1 MSVAGLP
8 RAFEKGCGMESVQL
22 GRSPIAVAVIALFIG
37 LLGALSLSRLPLQ
50 LFPDINRPEISIQC
64 TWRTASP
71 EEVESELLEP
81 LENVLQGMPGV
92 EEIEGNANSGAA
104 QINLRFALG
113 TDMKNALVE
122 VIGRLNRLRPLPR
135 DADRPV
141 VTLGGGDGN
150 ANETLSWFFV
160 QQLPGTPGTIDSQR
174 RFIEDTLRARLE
186 AVPGVAAV
194 NVNAGP
200 PDDVR
205 ITVDLSRAAALGIAV
220 PDIATQ
226 AAAASNVSGGQLD
239 VGRRQYTLRFT
250 GLFRPDRLGDLVLA
264 WRDGR
269 PVRLADLATI
279 DVAPPTRQQFGYQ
292 NGNPAIGIQVFRAPG
307 ANVLGTLEAVKA
319 AVVELREG
327 PLKVHGLGIEQSF
340 DASLFIHRAVNLLSE
355 NLLVGTLLALIVVW
369 WFMREARVTMLIA
382 LTIPVCLC
390 TTFVVLDLFGRSL
403 NVISLAG
410 LAFAV
415 GMVVEGAIVVSGNI
429 VRLRESGLPLQE
441 AAREGARQVAGA
453 LVASTATTIAVF
465 VPVLFLKDVE
475 GQLFGDLAL
484 TISIAV
490 AISIVVALT
499 LLPVALT
506 FVLDRPLRPSG
517 YGYGWPRLA
526 EWVLRVTNSRLKQ
539 LSWIGGLLLLPLVL
553 AWSLLPPLDYLPP
566 VKRAAIDAF
575 FNFPPGMS
583 SEAVNR
589 ELIPTIL
596 ERMRPY
602 MEGRLEPKLKNW
614 YILTWPGGG
623 TIGARV
629 QDETRIGELERIVR
643 EKIIVGLPDT
653 RAFAAEGDL
662 FGGIGGSARSV
673 GIHLQS
679 EDTAALNRV
688 ALEGRALLERVF
700 PNSAVQSFP
709 NPEDVALELHA
720 VPDDRRIAEVG
731 WDRATLGT
739 VIRTVGEGAWLGE
752 YFDGKSRLPIVLRS
766 SEGATPEDLGNAPLR
781 TPSGLV
787 VRLGDLV
794 QLSTVLGPPAIRR
807 LNHRRTVTLT
817 VDPPASLSLEQVLS
831 TINREV
837 LPKLRAGLPVDGA
850 IRMAGSADSLS
861 KTLHTMTRVFGVAL
875 FVLLLLMTALFRSLR
890 DSLIVLLTVP
900 LALVGGVVGL
910 RVLDVVSFQALDLL
924 SMIGFVM
931 MIGVIINHAI
941 LLVAAVRSVESTGVA
956 LEEAIRTGL
965 NQRLRAILASTL
977 TGALGAL
984 PMAVNPGPGSVIYR
998 GLAAVNI
1005 GGVVVSLVF
1014 SLVLIP
1020 ALMRLL
1026 HKRPSHAT
1034 TAPGVFG
1041 QDSSATPV
1049 SLEAGSF
1056 AGVSTATAFVATT
1069 PAANVPAAMAR
1080 VAAIPPRAVSILLAS
1095 LLCVVA
1101 ARAGRAADQSVG
1113 SPVPV
1118 QVGTV
1123 TTRSMSAN
1131 SWIPGSIVSRS
1142 DARIASAIAGRVVWV
1157 ADVGQRVKQGELTA
1171 KLDDTPAQIRAQDL
1185 RAQVARAKAQLVVT
1199 SNQLERFNQL
1209 AATKVVS
1216 VSQLDDARGQSDMA
1230 HEDVL
1235 RAEAQL
1241 RQADYEINESHIRA
1255 PFPGIVTER
1264 FIQKGEYVQLGAAT
1278 VRLVNTTDIEARATA
1293 ALGLA
1298 ANIRLGQ
1305 TVSIR
1310 DHGRERPGHIR
1321 AIVPVG
1327 DDRSRQFEVRVV
1339 FDESDWLVGTSVEVS
1354 LPSTAERTAITIP
1367 RDALVIRQNHSYVLR
1382 VSHANTVEELDV
1394 TPGIAL
1400 ADVVEVSGP
1409 VSLGDQLVTRGA
1421 ERLSAGQAVKVIA
1434 HEPQVRHPG

>member
-1 MSVAGLP
+1 
-8 RAFEKGCGMESVQL
+8 MENMQWS

-37 LLGALSLSRLPLQ
+37 LLGTLSLSRLPLQ

-92 EEIEGNANSGAA
+92 EEIEGNANAGAA

-135 DADRPV
+135 DADRPI

-160 QQLPGTPGTIDSQR
+160 QRLPGTAGTIESQR
-174 RFIEDTLRARLE
+174 RFIEDTVRARLE

-205 ITVDLSRAAALGIAV
+205 ITVDLARAAALGITV
-220 PDIATQ
+220 PDIAAQ
-226 AAAASNVSGGQLD
+226 AAAANNVSGGQLD

-279 DVAPPTRQQFGYQ
+279 EVAPPTRQQFGYQ
-292 NGNPAIGIQVFRAPG
+292 NGNPAIGIQVFRTPG

-319 AVVELREG
+319 EVAELREG
-327 PLKVHGLGIEQSF
+327 PLKAHGLGIEQSF

-355 NLLVGTLLALIVVW
+355 NLFVGTLLALIVVW
-369 WFMREARVTMLIA
+369 WFIREPRVTLLIA

-390 TTFVVLDLFGRSL
+390 ATFTVLDLFGRSL

-415 GMVVEGAIVVSGNI
+415 GMVVEGAIVVSGNV
-429 VRLRESGLPLQE
+429 VRLRESGMPLQE
-441 AAREGARQVAGA
+441 AARKGAQQVAGA

-499 LLPVALT
+499 LLPIALT
-506 FVLDRPLRPSG
+506 FVLDRPLRSSG
-517 YGYGWPRLA
+517 FGHGWPRLA
-526 EWVLRVTNSRLKQ
+526 EWILRVTNSRPKQ
-539 LSWIGGLLLLPLVL
+539 LAWIAGLLLLPLNL
-553 AWSLLPPLDYLPP
+553 AWWMLPPLDYLPP

-602 MEGRLEPKLKNW
+602 MDGRLEPRLKNW

-679 EDTAALNRV
+679 EDTATLNRV

-752 YFDGKSRLPIVLRS
+752 YFDGKSKLPIVLRS
-766 SEGATPEDLGNAPLR
+766 SEGATPEDLANAPLR
-781 TPSGLV
+781 TPSGPV

-831 TINREV
+831 TINRDV
-837 LPKLRAGLPVDGA
+837 LPKLRAGLPSDGG

-875 FVLLLLMTALFRSLR
+875 VVLLLLMTALFRSLR

-900 LALVGGVVGL
+900 LSLIGGVVGL
-910 RVLDVVSFQALDLL
+910 RMLDVVKFQALDLL

-941 LLVAAVRSVESTGVA
+941 LLVAAVRSVESTGAA
-956 LEEAIRTGL
+956 LEEAIRSGL

-1026 HKRPSHAT
+1026 QKTPSRAT
-1034 TAPGVFG
+1034 TA
-1041 QDSSATPV
+1041 AT
-1049 SLEAGSF
+1049 S
-1056 AGVSTATAFVATT
+1056 
-1069 PAANVPAAMAR
+1069 PAAANPAMPVPAATVPTVMAR
-1080 VAAIPPRAVSILLAS
+1080 VTAVSTPMPPRAVSILLAS

-1101 ARAGRAADQSVG
+1101 ARSAHAADQPAG
-1113 SPVPV
+1113 PPVSV

-1123 TTRSMSAN
+1123 TTRSVSAY

-1142 DARIASAIAGRVVWV
+1142 DARVASVIAGRVDWV
-1157 ADVGQRVKQGELTA
+1157 AEVGHRVKAGELIA

-1185 RAQVARAKAQLVVT
+1185 RAQVARAKAQLVISAT
-1199 SNQLERFNQL
+1199 QLERFNQL

-1241 RQADYEINESHIRA
+1241 RQAAYEINESQIRA
-1255 PFPGIVTER
+1255 PFPGVVTER

-1305 TVSIR
+1305 VVSIR

-1339 FDESDWLVGTSVEVS
+1339 FEDPDWLVGTSVEVS
-1354 LPSTAERTAITIP
+1354 MPSATERTALTIP

-1409 VSLGDQLVTRGA
+1409 IAAGDQLVIRGA
-1421 ERLSAGQAVKVIA
+1421 ERLSAGQAVKVIGR
-1434 HEPQVRHPG
+1434 EPQARHSG

>member
-1 MSVAGLP
+1 
-8 RAFEKGCGMESVQL
+8 MESVQWS
-22 GRSPIAVAVIALFIG
+22 GRSPIAVAVIALFIV
-37 LLGALSLSRLPLQ
+37 LLGTLGLSRLPLQ

-64 TWRTASP
+64 QWRTASP

-92 EEIEGNANSGAA
+92 EEIEGTANAGNA

-135 DADRPV
+135 DADRPIV
-141 VTLGGGDGN
+141 SLGGGDGN

-160 QQLPGTPGTIDSQR
+160 QQLAGTPGTIESQR
-174 RFIEDTLRARLE
+174 RFIEDTVRPRLE
-186 AVPGVAAV
+186 AIPGVAAV

-205 ITVDLSRAAALGIAV
+205 ITVDLERAAALGIAV
-220 PDIATQ
+220 PDIAAQ
-226 AAAASNVSGGQLD
+226 AAAANNVSGGQLD

-250 GLFRPDRLGDLVLA
+250 GLFKPDRLGDLVLT

-269 PVRLADLATI
+269 PVRLSDVATI
-279 DVAPPTRQQFGYQ
+279 DIAPPARQQFGYQ
-292 NGNPAIGIQVFRAPG
+292 NGNPAIGIQVFRTPG
-307 ANVLGTLEAVKA
+307 ANVLGTLETVKA
-319 AVVELREG
+319 AVAELRDG
-327 PLKVHGLGIEQSF
+327 PLKARGLGIEQSF

-355 NLLVGTLLALIVVW
+355 NLIVGTLLALIVVW
-369 WFMREARVTMLIA
+369 WFMRETRVTILIA

-390 TTFVVLDLFGRSL
+390 ATFTVLDLLGRSL

-410 LAFAV
+410 LALAV
-415 GMVVEGAIVVSGNI
+415 GMVVEGAIVVSGNV
-429 VRLRESGLPLQE
+429 VRLRESGLPLQQ

-453 LVASTATTIAVF
+453 LIASTATTIAVF

-499 LLPVALT
+499 LLPVSLSLA
-506 FVLDRPLRPSG
+506 LDRPLRPSG
-517 YGYGWPRLA
+517 YGHGWPQLA
-526 EWVLRVTNSRLKQ
+526 EWVLRVTNSRPKQ
-539 LSWIGGLLLLPLVL
+539 VSWIAGLLVLPLSL
-553 AWSLLPPLDYLPP
+553 AWWLLPPLDYLPP

-589 ELIPTIL
+589 ELLPTIL

-602 MEGRLEPKLKNW
+602 MEGRLEPRLKNW
-614 YILTWPGGG
+614 YVLTWPGGG

-629 QDETRIGELERIVR
+629 QDETRIGELETIIRD
-643 EKIIVGLPDT
+643 KIIVGLPDT

-679 EDTAALNRV
+679 ENTAPLNRV
-688 ALEGRALLERVF
+688 ALEGRALLEKTF

-766 SEGATPEDLGNAPLR
+766 SEGATPEDLANAPLR
-781 TPSGLV
+781 TASGTV

-794 QLSTVLGPPAIRR
+794 QLSTELGPPAIRR

-831 TINREV
+831 TINRDV
-837 LPKLRAGLPVDGA
+837 LPELRAKLPADGA

-861 KTLHTMTRVFGVAL
+861 KTLHTMSRVFGVAL
-875 FVLLLLMTALFRSLR
+875 VVLLLLMTALFRSVR

-900 LALVGGVVGL
+900 LALIGGVVGL
-910 RVLDVVSFQALDLL
+910 RMLDVVKFQALDLL

-941 LLVAAVRSVESTGVA
+941 LLVAAVRSVESTGAA
-956 LEEAIRTGL
+956 LEEAIRAGL

-1026 HKRPSHAT
+1026 QRR
-1034 TAPGVFG
+1034 
-1041 QDSSATPV
+1041 V
-1049 SLEAGSF
+1049 SR
-1056 AGVSTATAFVATT
+1056 
-1069 PAANVPAAMAR
+1069 VPAATAAGSLAAGAR
-1080 VAAIPPRAVSILLAS
+1080 AATTGAHALGVMLAA
-1095 LLCVVA
+1095 LLCIA
-1101 ARAGRAADQSVG
+1101 ATRSAHAAADAG
-1113 SPVPV
+1113 PPVPV

-1123 TTRSMSAN
+1123 TERSVSAK
-1131 SWIPGSIVSRS
+1131 SWIPGSIVSRY
-1142 DARIASAIAGRVVWV
+1142 DARVASVIAGRAMWV
-1157 ADVGQRVKQGELTA
+1157 AEVGQRVKAGEPIA
-1171 KLDDTPAQIRAQDL
+1171 KLDDTPAQIRSQDL
-1185 RAQVARAKAQLVVT
+1185 RAQVARAKAQLAVAAT
-1199 SNQLERFNQL
+1199 QLERFTQL

-1216 VSQLDDARGQSDMA
+1216 VSQLDDARAQSDVA

-1241 RQADYEINESHIRA
+1241 REAAYDINESQIRA
-1255 PFPGIVTER
+1255 PFPGVVTER

-1278 VRLVNTTDIEARATA
+1278 VRLVNTADIEARATA

-1298 ANIRLGQ
+1298 ANIRTGQ

-1310 DHGRERPGHIR
+1310 DHDQERPGRIR

-1327 DDRSRQFEVRVV
+1327 DDRSRQFEIRVV
-1339 FDESDWLVGTSVEVS
+1339 FQDPDWLVGTSVEVS
-1354 LPSTAERTAITIP
+1354 LPSAAERTALTIP
-1367 RDALVIRQNHSYVLR
+1367 RDALVIRENHSYVLR

-1400 ADVVEVSGP
+1400 ADVVEVRGP
-1409 VSLGDQLVTRGA
+1409 VSPGDQLVVRGA
-1421 ERLSAGQAVKVIA
+1421 ERLAPGQTVKIIA
-1434 HEPQVRHPG
+1434 HAAQTPHSS

>member
-1 MSVAGLP
+1 
-8 RAFEKGCGMESVQL
+8 
-22 GRSPIAVAVIALFIG
+22 
-37 LLGALSLSRLPLQ
+37 
-50 LFPDINRPEISIQC
+50 
-64 TWRTASP
+64 
-71 EEVESELLEP
+71 
-81 LENVLQGMPGV
+81 
-92 EEIEGNANSGAA
+92 
-104 QINLRFALG
+104 
-113 TDMKNALVE
+113 
-122 VIGRLNRLRPLPR
+122 
-135 DADRPV
+135 
-141 VTLGGGDGN
+141 
-150 ANETLSWFFV
+150 
-160 QQLPGTPGTIDSQR
+160 
-174 RFIEDTLRARLE
+174 
-186 AVPGVAAV
+186 
-194 NVNAGP
+194 
-200 PDDVR
+200 
-205 ITVDLSRAAALGIAV
+205 
-220 PDIATQ
+220 
-226 AAAASNVSGGQLD
+226 
-239 VGRRQYTLRFT
+239 
-250 GLFRPDRLGDLVLA
+250 
-264 WRDGR
+264 
-269 PVRLADLATI
+269 
-279 DVAPPTRQQFGYQ
+279 
-292 NGNPAIGIQVFRAPG
+292 VFRTTG

-319 AVVELREG
+319 AVAELREG
-327 PLKVHGLGIEQSF
+327 PLKAHGLGIEQSF

-355 NLLVGTLLALIVVW
+355 NLFVGTLLALIVVW
-369 WFMREARVTMLIA
+369 WFMREPRVTVLIA

-390 TTFVVLDLFGRSL
+390 TTFTVLDLFGRSL

-429 VRLRESGLPLQE
+429 VRLRESGLPLRE
-441 AAREGARQVAGA
+441 AARDGARQVAGA

-517 YGYGWPRLA
+517 YGHGWPRLA
-526 EWVLRVTNSRLKQ
+526 EWVLRVTNSRPKQ
-539 LSWIGGLLLLPLVL
+539 LSWIAGLLLLPLAL
-553 AWSLLPPLDYLPP
+553 AWWLLPPLDYLPP

-602 MEGRLEPKLKNW
+602 MEGRLEPRLKNW

-679 EDTAALNRV
+679 EDTAELNRV

-766 SEGATPEDLGNAPLR
+766 SEGATPEDLANAPLR

-837 LPKLRAGLPVDGA
+837 LPKLRAELPVDGS

-861 KTLHTMTRVFGVAL
+861 KTLDTMTRVFGVAL

-900 LALVGGVVGL
+900 LALIGGVVGL
-910 RVLDVVSFQALDLL
+910 RMLDVVKFQALDLL

-941 LLVAAVRSVESTGVA
+941 LLVAAVRSVESTGAA
-956 LEEAIRTGL
+956 LEEAIRVGL

-1026 HKRPSHAT
+1026 HKRSSRAT
-1034 TAPGVFG
+1034 TAVGALG
-1041 QDSSATPV
+1041 QDGTATAV
-1049 SLEAGSF
+1049 SLATGSP
-1056 AGVSTATAFVATT
+1056 AVLPAATAFVAAN
-1069 PAANVPAAMAR
+1069 PAAPTLSATTSPATSHAMMPPVSAAAAAIAPATMAR
-1080 VAAIPPRAVSILLAS
+1080 VTAVSTAIPPRAVSILLAS

-1101 ARAGRAADQSVG
+1101 ARSGHAVDQPAG

-1123 TTRSMSAN
+1123 TTRSMSAY

-1142 DARIASAIAGRVVWV
+1142 DARIASVIAGRVVWV
-1157 ADVGQRVKQGELTA
+1157 ADVGQRVKAGTLIA
-1171 KLDDTPAQIRAQDL
+1171 KLDDTPSQIRAQDL
-1185 RAQVARAKAQLVVT
+1185 RAQVARAKAQLVVAAT
-1199 SNQLERFNQL
+1199 QLERFNQL

-1216 VSQLDDARGQSDMA
+1216 ISQLDDARGQSDMA
-1230 HEDVL
+1230 REDVL

-1241 RQADYEINESHIRA
+1241 RQAAYEINESHIRA
-1255 PFPGIVTER
+1255 PFPGVVTER

-1305 TVSIR
+1305 IVSIR
-1310 DHGRERPGHIR
+1310 DHGRERPGRIR
-1321 AIVPVG
+1321 TIVPVG
-1327 DDRSRQFEVRVV
+1327 DDRSRQFEARVV
-1339 FDESDWLVGTSVEVS
+1339 FEDPDWLVGTSVEVS
-1354 LPSTAERTAITIP
+1354 LPSAAERTAITIP

-1409 VSLGDQLVTRGA
+1409 VSPGDRLVTRGA

-1434 HEPQVRHPG
+1434 HEPQASHSG